1 MSWPEPRAG
10 VLAIHGRKEGQE
22 EKDKEHMIAE
32 MELAQQ

>member
-1 MSWPEPRAG
+1 MSWPEPHAG
-10 VLAIHGRKEGQE
+10 VLALLGRKEGQE